1 MGSLRFQVLIRKLS
15 GVFGVLQAL
24 TGLCSLRT
32 SFLPCYWWKSQI
44 GCSHWAVSLQFT
56 VGRAMQEI
64 EKRPLKKA
72 FAFKPSFTANKVE
85 NQNIFY
91 LLGSISELVESGV
104 DLI

>member
-1 MGSLRFQVLIRKLS
+1 M
-15 GVFGVLQAL
+15 
-24 TGLCSLRT
+24 
-32 SFLPCYWWKSQI
+32 
-44 GCSHWAVSLQFT
+44 
-56 VGRAMQEI
+56 VGRAMREI